1 MRADIA
7 PMRVDPSVDD
17 DADADAGATSTSTST
32 EGSSLAREVRSFAF
46 FATFLIPVVVSSVAV
61 VFGGLLAAGEGWS
74 FSDGFLYVMVD
85 VLGMDV
91 ALTDA
96 APTSDGGIVWDCFIS
111 FWSLGFAVVM
121 FSFCFEMALCKR
133 DLFRMLLENF
143 VRVDMVETYD
153 ENGRFVI
160 SRKRLLAESGVCLAF
175 VLAFVPLLIGT
186 LSVAL
191 GGLLAAVE
199 GWSFKDGALFLIGN
213 MCGIANPL
221 TETKPENGFGKA
233 AAVVIDCW
241 ALAVLGSFVGMF
253 ITSGVTRSWVEFERR
268 CLEIGIVA
276 AFRETKDAS
285 KAPRGS
291 PSP

>member
-1 MRADIA
+1 MPADIA
-7 PMRVDPSVDD
+7 PARVDLLVDD
-17 DADADAGATSTSTST
+17 DADGATDGATSTST
-32 EGSSLAREVRSFAF
+32 SLAREVRSFAL
-46 FATFLIPVVVSSVAV
+46 FATFLVPVVVSSVAV

-91 ALTDA
+91 TLTDA

-133 DLFRMLLENF
+133 DLFRMLLEKL

-153 ENGRFVI
+153 ENGRFII
-160 SRKRLLAESGVCLAF
+160 SRKRLLAETKVCLAF
-175 VLAFVPLLIGT
+175 VLAFVPLLIGS

-191 GGLLAAVE
+191 GGLLAVVE

-276 AFRETKDAS
+276 AFRETMDAS

>member
-1 MRADIA
+1 MPADIA
-7 PMRVDPSVDD
+7 PAGVDPSVDD
-17 DADADAGATSTSTST
+17 DADAGATST
-32 EGSSLAREVRSFAF
+32 SLAREVRLFAF
-46 FATFLIPVVVSSVAV
+46 FATFLVPVVVSSVAV

-91 ALTDA
+91 TLTDA

-133 DLFRMLLENF
+133 DLFRMLLEKF

-153 ENGRFVI
+153 ENGRFII
-160 SRKRLLAESGVCLAF
+160 SRKRLLAETKVCLAF
-175 VLAFVPLLIGT
+175 VLAFVPLLIGS

-191 GGLLAAVE
+191 GGLLAVVE

-276 AFRETKDAS
+276 AFRETMDAS